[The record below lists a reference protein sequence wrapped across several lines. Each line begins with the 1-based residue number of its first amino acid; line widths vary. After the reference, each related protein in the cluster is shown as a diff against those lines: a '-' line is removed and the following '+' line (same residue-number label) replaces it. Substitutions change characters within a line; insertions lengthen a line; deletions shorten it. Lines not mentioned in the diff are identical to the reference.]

1 MVRSKSELVIANIL
15 YENNIEYHYERVLE
29 GDVDGRKLRP
39 DFSFIDPAGDVII
52 WEHLGMLSRE
62 DYRVGWKWKRN
73 WYAQNGFTLNHNLFT
88 TKDDPKGGLDA
99 VTVKELALKINGLV

>member
-15 YENNIEYHYERVLE
+15 FENQIEYEYERVLQ
-29 GDVDGRKLRP
+29 GKTDLRKLRP
-39 DFSFIDPAGDVII
+39 DFTFIDPAGDIII

-62 DYRVGWKWKRN
+62 DYRLGWEWKKQ
-73 WYAQNGFTLNHNLFT
+73 WYTKNGFVLDENLFT

-99 VTVKELALKINGLV
+99 IKVKEIALKIKEMI